1 MANIN
6 KIGSVA
12 SPFEKKEAKT
22 LQNQKGELNFGDVLS
37 SSLKELN
44 EIQINADKAIADL
57 ATGEVKDLH
66 QAALAIGKAETD
78 ARNPQQGPKR
88 IQRNLKNAN
97 LSLEPTKIKNDYII
111 FFYIGLYFRIF
122 SGHFLPRKYRKIAAK
137 ARN

>member
-1 MANIN
+1 MTNID
-6 KIGSVA
+6 KIGSV

-66 QAALAIGKAETD
+66 QAAIAIGKADTSMKLMLEI
-78 ARNPQQGPKR
+78 RNK
-88 IQRNLKNAN
+88 A
-97 LSLEPTKIKNDYII
+97 LSAYKEISRTQI
-111 FFYIGLYFRIF
+111 
-122 SGHFLPRKYRKIAAK
+122 
-137 ARN
+137 

>member
-1 MANIN
+1 MTNID

-22 LQNQKGELNFGDVLS
+22 LQSQKGELNFGDVLD

-66 QAALAIGKAETD
+66 QAAIAIGKADTSMKLMLEI
-78 ARNPQQGPKR
+78 RNK
-88 IQRNLKNAN
+88 A
-97 LSLEPTKIKNDYII
+97 LSAYKEISRTQI
-111 FFYIGLYFRIF
+111 
-122 SGHFLPRKYRKIAAK
+122 
-137 ARN
+137 